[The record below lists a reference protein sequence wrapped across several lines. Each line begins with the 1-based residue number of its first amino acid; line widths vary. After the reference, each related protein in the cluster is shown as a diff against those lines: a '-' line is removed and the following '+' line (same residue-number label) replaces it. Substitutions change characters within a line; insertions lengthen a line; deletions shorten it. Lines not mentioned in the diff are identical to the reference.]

1 MLLDCDFHIHSRY
14 SGATSEQ
21 MNFEVISEQAP
32 LKGLSVVGT
41 GDALHHAWLKEIKSL
56 KLFSDGIYEKRKC
69 KFVITTEVEDARRVH
84 HLIFLPEISSAESLR
99 ETFKKFSVDIDR
111 DGRPH
116 LRLNGE
122 ELVDYVGEVGGFLGP
137 AHAFVPWTSIYKE
150 YGSIKECY
158 GDNVKKIKFLELGL
172 SADTYLADCIEELQ
186 ELTFLSN
193 SDAHSPWPHRLGRE
207 FNRLLVKELTF
218 KDIRKAIERNENK
231 VVLNVGFDPRLGK
244 YHSTACIK
252 CFRRYELEEATKLKW
267 RCMECGGIL
276 KKGVRDRIKELG
288 SIIPKHPEHRPKY
301 IRIAPLAEIL
311 CLALKVK
318 NIYSPEIQ
326 ENWKKLVS
334 RFGSE
339 ISVLVDAPIEEIK
352 KESNG
357 KVAELIAAFRE
368 GKFEIVEGGGGKY
381 GEIVFNGARRRSAQ
395 RRSQAV
401 LDDYGL

>member
-1 MLLDCDFHIHSRY
+1 MLLDCDFHIHSKY

-32 LKGLSVVGT
+32 LKGLHLVGT
-41 GDALHHAWLKEIKSL
+41 GDALHHAWLKEISSL
-56 KLFSDGIYEKRKC
+56 NSFSDGIYEKRNC
-69 KFVITTEVEDARRVH
+69 KFIITTEVEDARRVH

-99 ETFKKFSVDIDR
+99 ETLNKFSIDIDR

-116 LRLNGE
+116 LRLTGE
-122 ELVDYVGEVGGFLGP
+122 ELVEHVDEVEGFLGP

-150 YGSIKECY
+150 YSSIKECY
-158 GDNVKKIKFLELGL
+158 GENTKKIKFVELGL
-172 SADTYLADCIEELQ
+172 SADTYLADCIEELR

-231 VVLNVGFDPRLGK
+231 VVLNVGLDPRLGK
-244 YHSTACIK
+244 YHSTACTR
-252 CFRRYELEEATKLKW
+252 CFGLYELEEATKLNW
-267 RCMECGGIL
+267 RCRECGGIL
-276 KKGVRDRIKELG
+276 KKGVKDRIRELG
-288 SIIPKHPEHRPKY
+288 SSAPKHLEHRPKY
-301 IRIAPLAEIL
+301 VRIAPLAEIL
-311 CLALKVK
+311 CLALKTK

-326 ENWKKLVS
+326 DNWKKLVS

-339 ISVLVDAPIEEIK
+339 ISVLVDAPVEEIK
-352 KESNG
+352 GESNG
-357 KVAELIAAFRE
+357 KIAALISAFRE

-381 GEIVFNGARRRSAQ
+381 GEILFNKKKNYKRNQS
-395 RRSQAV
+395 V
-401 LDDYGL
+401 LDDYGV

>member
-1 MLLDCDFHIHSRY
+1 MLLDCDFHIHSKY
-14 SGATSEQ
+14 SGATSEE
-21 MNFEVISEQAP
+21 MNLETISEQAP

-41 GDALHHAWLKEIKSL
+41 GDALHRAWLKEISSL
-56 KLFSDGIYEKRKC
+56 NPFSDGIYEKRKC
-69 KFVITTEVEDARRVH
+69 KFVITTEVEDAHRVH

-99 ETFKKFSVDIDR
+99 ETFKKFSADIDA

-116 LRLNGE
+116 LKLSGE
-122 ELVDYVGEVGGFLGP
+122 ELVDYLDDVEGLIGP

-150 YGSIKECY
+150 YSSIKECY
-158 GDNVKKIKFLELGL
+158 GENTKKIKFLELGL

-218 KDIRKAIERNENK
+218 ADIKKAIERNENK
-231 VVLNVGFDPRLGK
+231 VVLNVGLDPRLGK

-252 CFRRYELEEATKLKW
+252 CFRLYELQEAIKLKW
-267 RCMECGGIL
+267 RCMECGGLL
-276 KKGVRDRIKELG
+276 KKGVKDRIRELG
-288 SIIPKHPEHRPKY
+288 RAVPKHPEHRPKY

-339 ISVLVDAPIEEIK
+339 ISVLVDALIEDLEG
-352 KESNG
+352 ETNG
-357 KVAELIAAFRE
+357 KVAALINAFRE

-381 GEIVFNGARRRSAQ
+381 GEIVFNKKKNYKHG
-395 RRSQAV
+395 QAV